1 MGFRITTNMSMNS
14 YRYNLASVNSK
25 LSASRDKVLTQR
37 NFNSYAEDPAAATQA
52 FRLRRSLYQNGS
64 HISSSQAVIQKFKSA
79 WGAVG
84 AVVTDLSDRTARAAA
99 VLGNNGTAGESR
111 TALGSVLTETARSV
125 IQTMNVQYGDQF
137 IFSGND
143 GLNVPFSWDGDKL
156 LYRGVDVNTTD
167 PDELAKLDAMAAEE
181 LHIDLG
187 MGLNE
192 DANGKIINGSAF
204 DSALSGIKMLGY
216 GVDADGDPKNLA
228 SIMQRLGDIFKKC
241 DNESGAF
248 NPPEDEAV
256 AQRLMTKLKEAQ
268 GKVTSEY
275 VEMDTKS
282 TYLTTNDSRLK
293 DMKDTITEQIL
304 DIEQVDLADAIT
316 SFSWDQYCYNA
327 ALKIGNQLL
336 SESLIDYMR

>member
-316 SFSWDQYCYNA
+316 SFSWDRYCYNA